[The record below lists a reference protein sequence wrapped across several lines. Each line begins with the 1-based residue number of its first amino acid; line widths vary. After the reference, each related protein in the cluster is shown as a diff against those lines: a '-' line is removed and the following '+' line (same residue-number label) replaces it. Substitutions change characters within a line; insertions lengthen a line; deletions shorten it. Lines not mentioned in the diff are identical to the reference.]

1 MFLSMLGKHV
11 YFTLYLVEQQY
22 LVDVDLVQ
30 SVIFEKT
37 FLVERAKI
45 VLVSTKKL

>member
-1 MFLSMLGKHV
+1 MLGKHV

-22 LVDVDLVQ
+22 FVDVDLVQ

-37 FLVERAKI
+37 FLLEKDQNCTC
-45 VLVSTKKL
+45 LDKKL